1 MIHQLKTEH
10 NFFEDVISGK
20 KTFEV
25 RKNDRDFMVGD
36 FLELNELTPHQCN
49 ALGEHKETG
58 RCCLVEVTYVLTDKR
73 FVLPGYAVL
82 AIRPCEIG
90 KRTEWA
96 NAVRDVWKVPDYN
109 ITIPDGQEA
118 QK

>member
-36 FLELNELTPHQCN
+36 FLALKELTP
-49 ALGEHKETG
+49 
-58 RCCLVEVTYVLTDKR
+58 
-73 FVLPGYAVL
+73 
-82 AIRPCEIG
+82 
-90 KRTEWA
+90 
-96 NAVRDVWKVPDYN
+96 
-109 ITIPDGQEA
+109 
-118 QK
+118 